1 MKLDMA
7 TALDFLVEAIKADY
21 RSWWKD
27 SDHEKDH
34 VLEMIAEFDDAIS
47 IDEGKKYFKIVKGGG
62 VWGFV
67 VKADDAKFK
76 AGDILKAAS
85 WASPAKNAA
94 RGNIVAGGYK
104 VNWTGPLYLK

>member
-1 MKLDMA
+1 MKLDMQ

-27 SDHEKDH
+27 SDHDKDH

-47 IDEGKKYFKIVKGGG
+47 IDEGKKYFKIVKGGS

-67 VKADDAKFK
+67 VKTDDAKFK

>member
-1 MKLDMA
+1 MKLDMS

-21 RSWWKD
+21 RNWWKD
-27 SDHEKDH
+27 ADHEKEH
-34 VLEMIAEFDDAIS
+34 VREMIEEFDSEVS
-47 IDEGKKYFKIVKGGG
+47 IDEGRKYFKIVKGGS

-67 VKADDAKFK
+67 VKADDGAFK

-85 WASPAKNAA
+85 WATPAKNAA
-94 RGNIVAGGYK
+94 RGNILNGGYK

>member
-27 SDHEKDH
+27 EKHESEH
-34 VLEMIAEFDDAIS
+34 VQEMIAEFDAAIS
-47 IDEGKKYFKIVKGGG
+47 IDEGKKYFKIVKGGS

-67 VKADDAKFK
+67 VKEDNDKFK
-76 AGDILKAAS
+76 AGDLLKPAS
-85 WASPAKNAA
+85 WAMPAKNFA
-94 RGNIVAGGYK
+94 RGNVLTGGYK
-104 VNWTGPLYLK
+104 ASWTSAA